1 MFRPNLLSM
10 IVAIAVVCPQG
21 ALQAQTERDL
31 DSHEHGA
38 ANINV
43 VIDGKTVF
51 VEFESPWNNL
61 VGFEH
66 KPSTDAQ
73 RQAVEN
79 AMQKLAAPAT
89 LFVFNDSAD
98 CHVSSAE
105 IKSTLDTDDH
115 HAEHD
120 DHKDEHDEHHGHDD
134 EHEDE
139 HDEHHGHDDEHKD
152 EHDEHHGHDDEHKD
166 EHHEHDDEHAD
177 HGDEVHSEVIA
188 AYTYDCTKPNK
199 IEAVQVKLFDIY
211 SGFESI
217 AWQAAGPSGQT
228 GAALSASNSTLDL
241 SAVR

>member
-98 CHVSSAE
+98 CH
-105 IKSTLDTDDH
+105 
-115 HAEHD
+115 
-120 DHKDEHDEHHGHDD
+120 DD
-134 EHEDE
+134 EHE
-139 HDEHHGHDDEHKD
+139 D

>member
-152 EHDEHHGHDDEHKD
+152 EH
-166 EHHEHDDEHAD
+166 HEHDDEHAD

>member
-134 EHEDE
+134 ENE
-139 HDEHHGHDDEHKD
+139 D